1 MCILLHT
8 EYRDVNPQITRWDLT
23 RATAIVSLCRH
34 ATTQEGCMKV
44 IAGGCFDGTCPT
56 IYATERGTV
65 VVQGQQMDDTDVTLG
80 DGEVLVEI
88 PAELLKQANA

>member
-1 MCILLHT
+1 MKLRC
-8 EYRDVNPQITRWDLT
+8 LT
-23 RATAIVSLCRH
+23 SEDMQVSLCKY
-34 ATTQEGCMKV
+34 ATSQEGCMKV

-65 VVQGQQMDDTDVTLG
+65 VVQGQQINDSDVTLG
-80 DGEVLVEI
+80 EGEVLVEI